1 MVGRNELMQLDE
13 KDSLALKG
21 AAILAIV
28 FHNYFHLISPVTE
41 NEFTFDPDRFQ
52 SLLHHL
58 GPTDG
63 IQAVFSFFGHF
74 GVQLFIFLSA
84 YGLAIKYWDDMP
96 PRMEFLRSRILK
108 IYPTFLLAVIG
119 WVFFLDLRAG
129 PFRGWEMARFFAGST
144 LLTGLGIQNLIPGYD
159 LPPVG
164 PWWFLPFIMQLY
176 FFWPELRK
184 YAIRYGPRGLAILST
199 GSLMLTYFANPLL
212 ERWSVNLL
220 ETPIG
225 HLPEIC
231 LGIAAARYGFRPTRR
246 LVLCSSI
253 VFLLSSIDAQFW
265 LLSFTSALIIML
277 GIYSRIRP
285 FLRNRATLVEL
296 GELSMSLFFV
306 NGFVR
311 RLIVKVVLRFD
322 VWPLDL
328 AFAVTNLA
336 ICLVFAMYVVRLA
349 KWLYTQAPRLGE
361 VFRQWQLTPGV
372 NS

>member
-1 MVGRNELMQLDE
+1 MKLDE

-28 FHNYFHLISPVTE
+28 LHNYFHLISPVTE
-41 NEFTFDPDRFQ
+41 NEFNFDPDRFQ
-52 SLLHHL
+52 ALLVHL
-58 GPTDG
+58 SPTDG
-63 IQAVFSFFGHF
+63 IQALFSYFGHF
-74 GVQLFIFLSA
+74 GVQIFIFLSA
-84 YGLAIKYWDDMP
+84 YGVATKYWDDAP
-96 PRMEFLRSRILK
+96 SRMEFLWSRVRK
-108 IYPTFLLAVIG
+108 IYPTFLLALIF
-119 WVFFLDLRAG
+119 WVFFLDLRSG
-129 PFRGWEMARFFAGST
+129 PVRGTEMARFFAGST
-144 LLTGLGIQNLIPGYD
+144 VLTALGIQNLVPGYD

-164 PWWFLPFIMQLY
+164 PWWFLPFILQFY

-184 YAIRYGPRGLAILST
+184 FVQRTGPRGMAMLSA
-199 GSLMLTYFANPLL
+199 GSLLLTFFANPYL
-212 ERWSVNLL
+212 ERWSLNLL

-246 LVLCSSI
+246 LVLCSAV
-253 VFLLSSIDAQFW
+253 VFLMGSMDPQFW

-285 FLRNRATLVEL
+285 FLRNRAALVEL

-311 RLIVKVVLRFD
+311 RFIVKFVLRFD

-336 ICLVFAMYVVRLA
+336 VCLVFAMYVVRSA
-349 KWLYTQAPRLGE
+349 NWLYATAPRLNAAL
-361 VFRQWQLTPGV
+361 RQWQLAPRV
-372 NS
+372 SSLNL